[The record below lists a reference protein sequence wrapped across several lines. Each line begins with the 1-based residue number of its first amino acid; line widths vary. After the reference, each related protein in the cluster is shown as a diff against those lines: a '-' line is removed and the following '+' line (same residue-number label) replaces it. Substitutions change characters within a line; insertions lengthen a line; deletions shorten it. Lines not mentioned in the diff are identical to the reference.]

1 MISEEYNIQVYN
13 SYVDFPISMTNIEDF
28 DLKKLLSHPNPQV
41 REFNF
46 IVITKCTTEGNTT
59 TVQPIIVIFNKNDWN
74 VRCEYIENLYHNVSI
89 KTVCS
94 NRCQILDFTGDLI
107 KFPCSNQEEIINRF
121 NISSKKLIVKNKIK
135 SLIRHK

>member
-28 DLKKLLSHPNPQV
+28 NFEKLLSHPNPQV

-89 KTVCS
+89 KTVCC

>member
-28 DLKKLLSHPNPQV
+28 NFEKLLSHPNPQV

-46 IVITKCTTEGNTT
+46 IVITKCTTEGNIT

>member
-28 DLKKLLSHPNPQV
+28 NFEKLLSHPNPQV

-107 KFPCSNQEEIINRF
+107 KFPCSNQE
-121 NISSKKLIVKNKIK
+121 
-135 SLIRHK
+135 

>member
-1 MISEEYNIQVYN
+1 MISEEYNMQVYN

-28 DLKKLLSHPNPQV
+28 NFEKLLSHPNPQV

-59 TVQPIIVIFNKNDWN
+59 TVQPIIVIYNKNDWN

-89 KTVCS
+89 KTVGS
-94 NRCQILDFTGDLI
+94 NRCQSLDFTGDLI